1 MNDTPSPLSTA
12 FVLTGMTLLRNRVA
26 LTLFVVLPVLFYLLI
41 VITTTDAPV
50 AFTLAAVSADTMIEV
65 SRREEALV
73 FMGLAAVGFISAF
86 LGFYL
91 ISRQTEVSRRL
102 LLCGYRSWQVV
113 ATRLAVLGC
122 AIVAVSL
129 FCGALLLGFFVPRHV
144 GNVVLGFVL
153 VGTVYGCYGLLAGS
167 IFRRELEGV
176 LSIVLL
182 TNIDVAWLQNPIFY
196 TESKN
201 TPQRATVL
209 RWIRFCL
216 TASSQTMTMSLG
228 APSASEIPS
237 TGCWKVKSA
246 SQRCWPR
253 NEWACAASRPSRWSR
268 RSSSIIRCQSA

>member
-41 VITTTDAPV
+41 VNTTTDAPV

-129 FCGALLLGFFVPRHV
+129 FCGALLLGFFVPRHI
-144 GNVVLGFVL
+144 GHVVLGFVL

-201 TPQRATVL
+201 KFVIQWLPAHLPSQVSMIGAFTDHS
-209 RWIRFCL
+209 IRF
-216 TASSQTMTMSLG
+216 
-228 APSASEIPS
+228 P
-237 TGCWKVKSA
+237 V
-246 SQRCWPR
+246 
-253 NEWACAASRPSRWSR
+253 AASIVYGAALLLLAVVVFWWRMRILDDRASPAKRNASVTV
-268 RSSSIIRCQSA
+268 